1 LWYDEVI
8 AEVDRMSDLP
18 EAPLGSGPVRRHN
31 PAVARVADRTV
42 RHIGPW
48 PCRLAGLRFGAAGW
62 RLAWLW
68 EANPKFLRSVD
79 GILLIRQEISQS
91 SVSSYWQQ
99 REQRIGLGLQR
110 SRLGHLL
117 KAWAGFFRFQL
128 IGHARS
134 TG

>member
-1 LWYDEVI
+1 M
-8 AEVDRMSDLP
+8 AEFRLEQKR
-18 EAPLGSGPVRRHN
+18 EAP
-31 PAVARVADRTV
+31 DTV
-42 RHIGPW
+42 Y
-48 PCRLAGLRFGAAGW
+48 LFRFREFAKP
-62 RLAWLW
+62 W
-68 EANPKFLRSVD
+68 EAGDGWVAGIAGPIRDGESQESPWSPFDEWDSMTPRPKFLRGLD

-117 KAWAGFFRFQL
+117 KAWGGFFRFQL